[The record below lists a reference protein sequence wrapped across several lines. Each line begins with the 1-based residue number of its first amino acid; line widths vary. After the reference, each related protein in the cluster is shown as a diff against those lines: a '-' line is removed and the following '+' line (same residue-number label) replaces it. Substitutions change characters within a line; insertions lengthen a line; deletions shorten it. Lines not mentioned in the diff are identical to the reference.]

1 MIKKCQKTKKPSK
14 LATSL
19 EHQDVSVNSWV
30 LKKNWV
36 CQCLCV
42 GLPYYM
48 VRAGPQFSGPCILPN
63 ESTSDSCRPSYYK
76 ELDTVFNVETNCQQ
90 VTAFSFMLL
99 LCFNNKI
106 IQAAKEIWWRPHR
119 TLYPPQWGGGSWPPS
134 NTMCLPSPRVFIPNS
149 MLIHQ
154 PFFQD
159 AGTRDRQTHHTT
171 RSSVAIVCIFRIRH
185 GLIKT
190 SEMMTGVSTDDYHY
204 PSVNIHMHTSMPAN
218 TQIINK

>member
-106 IQAAKEIWWRPHR
+106 IQAAKEIWWRPHW
-119 TLYPPQWGGGSWPPS
+119 TLYPPQWGGDRDPH
-134 NTMCLPSPRVFIPNS
+134 
-149 MLIHQ
+149 LIQ
-154 PFFQD
+154 CAFRPQESSS
-159 AGTRDRQTHHTT
+159 QTACWSISHFSRMQAHETDKHTT
-171 RSSVAIVCIFRIRH
+171 PQDH
-185 GLIKT
+185 QL
-190 SEMMTGVSTDDYHY
+190 
-204 PSVNIHMHTSMPAN
+204 
-218 TQIINK
+218 Q